1 MVHSV
6 LYLMKDYD
14 RLRKKIFSDKFHK
27 KEKSRKDVGWI
38 FMKGFNFSAWK
49 LSCFKYFNAT
59 LEHFLCC

>member
-6 LYLMKDYD
+6 LYLIERLYD
-14 RLRKKIFSDKFHK
+14 RLRKKKFSDKFH

-49 LSCFKYFNAT
+49 LSSFKYFNAT